1 LTNAVSGVRIEASKI
16 VGGAMSELER
26 IPEFYSDGIE
36 VGLTMPWT
44 VALTYLL
51 RDTTKERKPRP
62 QVIIR
67 MSPEQAKVAAMLL
80 KRLLKNYENESG
92 CAINLPQELYEQLG
106 LPTEDW

>member
-1 LTNAVSGVRIEASKI
+1 MPE
-16 VGGAMSELER
+16 SEG

-44 VALTYLL
+44 VVLTYLL

-67 MSPEQAKVAAMLL
+67 MSPEQAKVSAMLL
-80 KRLLKNYENESG
+80 KRLIKNYEHESG
-92 CAINLPQELYEQLG
+92 CVINLPQELYEQLG
-106 LPTEDW
+106 LPSEDW